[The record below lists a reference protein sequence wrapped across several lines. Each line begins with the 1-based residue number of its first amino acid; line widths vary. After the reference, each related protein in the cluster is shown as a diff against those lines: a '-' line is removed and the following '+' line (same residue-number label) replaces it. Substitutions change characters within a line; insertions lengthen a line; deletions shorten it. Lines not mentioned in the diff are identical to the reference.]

1 MPLSNNRHTLS
12 TMRHEPTHR
21 ALSVIEALANDGP
34 PLPLAELARVAGA
47 SRSTLHAVLSE
58 MESQAWA
65 EKVGG
70 GWRAGPRL
78 REVGTALAAEV
89 DLVRAAREP
98 LEALADATGIAAV
111 VFELRDG
118 MAEVV
123 DSVGAGMRTASRE
136 VMPVGHVVPVRAPF
150 ARELAARLPV
160 VEQRRWLA
168 DSAGLTPA
176 ARDRLETVLPQ
187 IARRGWSIERLTP
200 ARRELLRM
208 ADSLEASGI
217 GALVRDRVSELF
229 VELSELDVTN
239 AELDAAADLA
249 VASIAAPV
257 LRADGRA
264 IGSVAVAPG
273 RRMTG
278 RAVARATEA
287 VTECAAAVSARLSSW
302 PGAPRA
308 AALPP
313 HLVHPAHAA
322 RHP

>member
-1 MPLSNNRHTLS
+1 
-12 TMRHEPTHR
+12 MRHDPTHR
-21 ALSVIEALANDGP
+21 VLSVVEALATDGP
-34 PLPLAELARVAGA
+34 PLPLAEIARVTGA
-47 SRSTLHAVLSE
+47 SRSTLHAVLAE

-98 LEALADATGIAAV
+98 LEALVDSTGIAAV
-111 VFELRDG
+111 VFEVRDG
-118 MAEVV
+118 MTEVV

-136 VMPVGHVVPVRAPF
+136 AMPVGHVVPVRAPF

-168 DSAGLTPA
+168 ESAGLTPA

-229 VELSELDVTN
+229 VELSEIDVTN

-278 RAVARATEA
+278 RAVARATRA
-287 VTECAAAVSARLSSW
+287 VSVCADSVSARLASR
-302 PGAPRA
+302 PGRAPA
-308 AALPP
+308 AGLPP

>member
-1 MPLSNNRHTLS
+1 
-12 TMRHEPTHR
+12 MRHEPTGR
-21 ALSVIEALANDGP
+21 ALSVIESLATDGP
-34 PLPLAELARVAGA
+34 PLPLAELARITGA
-47 SRSTLHAVLSE
+47 SRSTLHAVLAE

-78 REVGTALAAEV
+78 REVGAALAAEV

-98 LEALADATGIAAV
+98 LEQLADATGIAAV
-111 VFELRDG
+111 VFEVRDG

-229 VELSELDVTN
+229 VELSEIDVTN
-239 AELDAAADLA
+239 AELDSAEDLA
-249 VASIAAPV
+249 VASVAAPV

-264 IGSVAVAPG
+264 VGSVAVAPG

-278 RAVARATEA
+278 RSVARATR
-287 VTECAAAVSARLSSW
+287 AVSACADAVAARLASR
-302 PGAPRA
+302 PGP
-308 AALPP
+308 ALATGLPS

>member
-1 MPLSNNRHTLS
+1 
-12 TMRHEPTHR
+12 MRHEPTHR
-21 ALSVIEALANDGP
+21 ALSVVEALATDGP
-34 PLPLAELARVAGA
+34 PLSLAELVRVTGA

-65 EKVGG
+65 EKVSG

-78 REVGTALAAEV
+78 REVGAALAVEV

-136 VMPVGHVVPVRAPF
+136 AMPVGHVVPVRAPF

-160 VEQRRWLA
+160 IEQRRWFA
-168 DSAGLTPA
+168 DSAGLTAA

-217 GALVRDRVSELF
+217 GTLVRDRVSELF
-229 VELSELDVTN
+229 VELSEIDVTN
-239 AELDAAADLA
+239 TELDAAADLA
-249 VASIAAPV
+249 VASVAAPV

>member
-78 REVGTALAAEV
+78 REVGTALGAEV

-257 LRADGRA
+257 LRADGDRK
-264 IGSVAVAPG
+264 SVV
-273 RRMTG
+273 
-278 RAVARATEA
+278 
-287 VTECAAAVSARLSSW
+287 
-302 PGAPRA
+302 
-308 AALPP
+308 
-313 HLVHPAHAA
+313 
-322 RHP
+322 

>member
-1 MPLSNNRHTLS
+1 
-12 TMRHEPTHR
+12 MRHEPTHR
-21 ALSVIEALANDGP
+21 ALSVVEALATDGP
-34 PLPLAELARVAGA
+34 PLSLAELVRVTGA

-65 EKVGG
+65 EKVSG

-78 REVGTALAAEV
+78 REVGAALAVEV
-89 DLVRAAREP
+89 DLVRAARQP

-136 VMPVGHVVPVRAPF
+136 AMPVGHVVPVRAPF

-160 VEQRRWLA
+160 IEQRRWFA
-168 DSAGLTPA
+168 DSAGLTAA

-217 GALVRDRVSELF
+217 GTLVRDRVSELF
-229 VELSELDVTN
+229 VELSEIDVTN
-239 AELDAAADLA
+239 TELDAAADLA
-249 VASIAAPV
+249 VASVAAPV

-264 IGSVAVAPG
+264 IRSVAVAPG

>member
-1 MPLSNNRHTLS
+1 
-12 TMRHEPTHR
+12 
-21 ALSVIEALANDGP
+21 
-34 PLPLAELARVAGA
+34 
-47 SRSTLHAVLSE
+47 
-58 MESQAWA
+58 
-65 EKVGG
+65 
-70 GWRAGPRL
+70 
-78 REVGTALAAEV
+78 
-89 DLVRAAREP
+89 AREP
-98 LEALADATGIAAV
+98 LETLADATGIAAV

-136 VMPVGHVVPVRAPF
+136 AMPVGHVVPVRAPF

-229 VELSELDVTN
+229 VELSELDVT
-239 AELDAAADLA
+239 
-249 VASIAAPV
+249 
-257 LRADGRA
+257 
-264 IGSVAVAPG
+264 
-273 RRMTG
+273 
-278 RAVARATEA
+278 
-287 VTECAAAVSARLSSW
+287 
-302 PGAPRA
+302 
-308 AALPP
+308 
-313 HLVHPAHAA
+313 
-322 RHP
+322 

>member
-89 DLVRAAREP
+89 GLVRAAREP

-229 VELSELDVTN
+229 VELSEIDVTN
-239 AELDAAADLA
+239 TELDAAADLA
-249 VASIAAPV
+249 VESVAAPV

>member
-1 MPLSNNRHTLS
+1 
-12 TMRHEPTHR
+12 MRHEPTHR
-21 ALSVIEALANDGP
+21 VLSVVQALAIDGP
-34 PLPLAELARVAGA
+34 PLPLAELARVTGA
-47 SRSTLHAVLSE
+47 SRSTLHAVLAE

-111 VFELRDG
+111 VFEVRDG

-136 VMPVGHVVPVRAPF
+136 AMPVGHVVPVRAPF

-176 ARDRLETVLPQ
+176 ARDRLEMVLPQ

-229 VELSELDVTN
+229 VELSEIDVTN

-278 RAVARATEA
+278 RAVARATRA
-287 VTECAAAVSARLSSW
+287 VSVCADSVSARLASR
-302 PGAPRA
+302 PGRAPA
-308 AALPP
+308 AGLPP

>member
-136 VMPVGHVVPVRAPF
+136 AMPVGHVVPVRAPF

-278 RAVARATEA
+278 RAVARATRA
-287 VTECAAAVSARLSSW
+287 VSACADSVSARLASR
-302 PGAPRA
+302 PGRAPA
-308 AALPP
+308 VSLPP

>member
-1 MPLSNNRHTLS
+1 MT
-12 TMRHEPTHR
+12 TMRHEPTRRVLAVLR
-21 ALSVIEALANDGP
+21 ALATDGP
-34 PLPLAELARVAGA
+34 PLPLSEIAGLTGA
-47 SRSTLHAVLSE
+47 SRSTLHAVLAE
-58 MESQAWA
+58 MEDQGWA
-65 EKVGG
+65 ERTGR
-70 GWRAGPRL
+70 GWRAGPEL
-78 REVGTALAAEV
+78 REVGAALAAEV

-111 VFELRDG
+111 VFEVRDG

-136 VMPVGHVVPVRAPF
+136 AMPVGHVVPVRAPF
-150 ARELAARLPV
+150 ARELASRLPLGA
-160 VEQRRWLA
+160 QRQWLA
-168 DSAGLTPA
+168 DSTGLTSA

-208 ADSLEASGI
+208 ADSLETSGI

-229 VELSELDVTN
+229 VELSEIDVTD

-249 VASIAAPV
+249 VASVAAPV

-278 RAVARATEA
+278 RAVARAVEA
-287 VTECAAAVSARLSSW
+287 VTGCADAVSARLASRPST
-302 PGAPRA
+302 ARTA
-308 AALPP
+308 SLPA

-322 RHP
+322 SHP

>member
-1 MPLSNNRHTLS
+1 M
-12 TMRHEPTHR
+12 
-21 ALSVIEALANDGP
+21 
-34 PLPLAELARVAGA
+34 
-47 SRSTLHAVLSE
+47 
-58 MESQAWA
+58 
-65 EKVGG
+65 
-70 GWRAGPRL
+70 
-78 REVGTALAAEV
+78 GTALAAEV

-98 LEALADATGIAAV
+98 LEALVDSTGIAAV
-111 VFELRDG
+111 VFEVRDG

-136 VMPVGHVVPVRAPF
+136 AMPVGHVVPVRAPF

-160 VEQRRWLA
+160 FEQRRWLA

-278 RAVARATEA
+278 RAVARATRA
-287 VTECAAAVSARLSSW
+287 VSACADTVSARLASR
-302 PGAPRA
+302 PGRAPA
-308 AALPP
+308 VGLPP

>member
-78 REVGTALAAEV
+78 REVGTALGAEV

-229 VELSELDVTN
+229 VELSEIDVTN
-239 AELDAAADLA
+239 TELDAAADLA
-249 VASIAAPV
+249 VASVAAPV

>member
-1 MPLSNNRHTLS
+1 
-12 TMRHEPTHR
+12 MRHEPTHR
-21 ALSVIEALANDGP
+21 VLAVVEALSVDGP
-34 PLPLAELARVAGA
+34 PLPLAEIARLTGA
-47 SRSTLHAVLSE
+47 SRTTLHAVLAE
-58 MESQAWA
+58 MDSQGWA
-65 EKVGG
+65 EKAAG

-98 LEALADATGIAAV
+98 LEALVDATGIAAV
-111 VFELRDG
+111 VFEVRDG

-123 DSVGAGMRTASRE
+123 DSVGAGMRTAARD
-136 VMPVGHVVPVRAPF
+136 VMPIGHVIPMRAPF

-160 VEQRRWLA
+160 ADQRHWLA
-168 DSAGLTPA
+168 DSARLTST
-176 ARDRLETVLPQ
+176 ARDRLDIVLPQ

-229 VELSELDVTN
+229 VELSEIDVTD
-239 AELDAAADLA
+239 AELSAAADLA
-249 VASIAAPV
+249 VASVAAPV
-257 LRADGRA
+257 LRGDGRA

-278 RAVARATEA
+278 RAVARAVGA
-287 VTECAAAVSARLSSW
+287 VTECADAVSARVASRSRSRR
-302 PGAPRA
+302 PAG
-308 AALPP
+308 LPP
-313 HLVHPAHAA
+313 HPVHPAHAS
-322 RHP
+322 RHASAT